1 MRYRYHLFMPEAASP
16 LFGALLLAY
25 LVTLLLVGAWKAR
38 SLRDID
44 DFHLAGRSLGT
55 TVLAGTLIATW
66 IGTGSI
72 FGNAEEAYEVG
83 FATWVLPL
91 AGASGVFVLWRLA
104 SRLRSRPHVTI
115 QDLLEERFGPATR
128 ILGTVA
134 LLAGYVV
141 IVSYQ
146 YRAGATVLRY
156 AAPGLSE
163 AAAIVLVAA
172 IVILYTAMAGMVSVA
187 RTDLVN
193 GVLMA
198 FGIIAVLCVQL
209 VHFGGPSGVLDALPH
224 EHHSAI
230 GPYKPLKVASILLP
244 SFLLVLGDA
253 NLYQRFF
260 SAKTPQVAKSGALW
274 MLIGVLLLE
283 YAILA
288 IALCGRARV
297 EAGELASPEHPAHI
311 IVHLAF
317 TDPLLP
323 AWLGALL
330 LATLVAVVISTADSY
345 LLSPASA
352 LVRDVWQRFGNKSRS
367 EINPLR
373 LGRLAVC
380 ALGLLAL
387 GLAFTSDSFFDLAL
401 FAYTLY
407 GATITPALMAA
418 LFWPKVTKG
427 GAFFGMLAGLLT
439 ALSWRFGA
447 QEVLLA
453 ALSEEALL
461 HSAISSMDA
470 VIPAV
475 LASCLVMGVS
485 AKAKLLAPKKA

>member
-1 MRYRYHLFMPEAASP
+1 MRQRYDLFMPQAASP
-16 LFGALLLAY
+16 LFGGLLLAY
-25 LVTLLLVGAWKAR
+25 LLTLLLVGAWKAR
-38 SLRDID
+38 SLKGID

-72 FGNAEEAYEVG
+72 FGNAEEAYQTGV
-83 FATWVLPL
+83 ATWILPL
-91 AGASGVFVLWRLA
+91 AGASGVIVLWRLA
-104 SRLRSRPHVTI
+104 SRLRTRPHVTI

-128 ILGTVA
+128 VMGTLA
-134 LLAGYVV
+134 LVAGYVV

-163 AAAIVLVAA
+163 TAAIIVVAA

-193 GVLMA
+193 GILMA
-198 FGIIAVLCVQL
+198 FGVLAVLGVQL
-209 VHFGGPSGVLDALPH
+209 VHLGGPSGVLSALPESH
-224 EHHSAI
+224 TVPI
-230 GPYKPLKVASILLP
+230 GPYQPLKIASILLP

-260 SAKTPQVAKSGALW
+260 SAKSPNVAKKGALW
-274 MLIGVLLLE
+274 MLIGVLVLE

-288 IALCGRARV
+288 IALCGRARI
-297 EAGELASPEHPAHI
+297 ESGEITSPEHPAHI

-330 LATLVAVVISTADSY
+330 LSTLVAVVISTADSY

-352 LVRDVWQRFGNKSRS
+352 LVRDVWERFGKRDDSQIS
-367 EINPLR
+367 SLL
-373 LGRLAVC
+373 LGRFAVC
-380 ALGLLAL
+380 ALGLVAL
-387 GLAFTSDSFFDLAL
+387 CLSFASDSFFDLAL

-418 LFWPKVTKG
+418 LFWPKVTPR
-427 GAFFGMLAGLLT
+427 GAFAGMLSGLLT
-439 ALSWRFGA
+439 ALSWRFGLQSQLMA
-447 QEVLLA
+447 SFPDESSIHTVL
-453 ALSEEALL
+453 
-461 HSAISSMDA
+461 SSMDA

-475 LASCLVMGVS
+475 LASCLVMAIS
-485 AKAKLLAPKKA
+485 TKTRSE

>member
-1 MRYRYHLFMPEAASP
+1 
-16 LFGALLLAY
+16 
-25 LVTLLLVGAWKAR
+25 
-38 SLRDID
+38 
-44 DFHLAGRSLGT
+44 
-55 TVLAGTLIATW
+55 
-66 IGTGSI
+66 
-72 FGNAEEAYEVG
+72 
-83 FATWVLPL
+83 
-91 AGASGVFVLWRLA
+91 
-104 SRLRSRPHVTI
+104 
-115 QDLLEERFGPATR
+115 
-128 ILGTVA
+128 
-134 LLAGYVV
+134 
-141 IVSYQ
+141 
-146 YRAGATVLRY
+146 
-156 AAPGLSE
+156 
-163 AAAIVLVAA
+163 
-172 IVILYTAMAGMVSVA
+172 
-187 RTDLVN
+187 
-193 GVLMA
+193 
-198 FGIIAVLCVQL
+198 
-209 VHFGGPSGVLDALPH
+209 
-224 EHHSAI
+224 
-230 GPYKPLKVASILLP
+230 
-244 SFLLVLGDA
+244 
-253 NLYQRFF
+253 
-260 SAKTPQVAKSGALW
+260 

-367 EINPLR
+367 DINPLR
-373 LGRLAVC
+373 LGRIAVC

-439 ALSWRFGA
+439 ALLWRFGA

-453 ALSEEALL
+453 ALSEGALL

-485 AKAKLLAPKKA
+485 ANAKLLAPKKA